1 MIVILVGN
9 QKDREQYREVTPKQA
24 EEFRVKHNIHF
35 FIETSAKTG
44 ENVQDIFTMAA
55 KMLYNN
61 YKDKINEMVS
71 SFWSYLF
78 LRKKQQRRKRSYVK
92 NRGLMAFAEVD
103 AAADNQNKFN
113 AKI

>member
-9 QKDREQYREVTPKQA
+9 QKDREQFREVTPKQA
-24 EEFRVKHNIHF
+24 EEFRVKHKIHF

-71 SFWSYLF
+71 SFLVLSF
-78 LRKKQQRRKRSYVK
+78 PQKEAAEKKKKLREKQRTDGVRRS
-92 NRGLMAFAEVD
+92 GCSCW
-103 AAADNQNKFN
+103 
-113 AKI
+113 